1 MTHDQ
6 WTALLSSLPMFHFS
20 DLISGP
26 FHWFLFFVCAL
37 LVGMAKTGLQGIGT
51 LTVPILAFLF
61 GGKSSTGILLPMLC
75 MADVMAVINY
85 RRSVEFKQVL
95 RLIPWAVVGLFVAI
109 VADKYVPASAFKKLM
124 AVCILGGLVVM
135 FWSER
140 RGSIEE
146 LGRKKWFATG
156 FGIAGGFTT
165 MIGNAAGPIMSV
177 YLLAMRLPKLLFI
190 STAAWFFLMINYI
203 KLPLQIFFWK
213 NITLHSFALDL
224 ITIPF
229 IVLGAIAG
237 VYLVKLLPEKKFRIV
252 IIVLTILSTLMLLY

>member
-1 MTHDQ
+1 
-6 WTALLSSLPMFHFS
+6 MFNFS
-20 DLISGP
+20 DLVSGP
-26 FHWFLFFVCAL
+26 FHWFLFCVCAI

-75 MADVMAVINY
+75 MADIMAVIYY
-85 RRSVEFKQVL
+85 RRSANFHHVI

-109 VADKYVPASAFKKLM
+109 VVDKYIPSSAFKRLM
-124 AVCILGGLVVM
+124 AFCILSGIAVM

-140 RGSIEE
+140 RGNIEE
-146 LGRKKWFATG
+146 MSRKKWFG
-156 FGIAGGFTT
+156 PSFGIMGGFTT

-190 STAAWFFLMINYI
+190 STAAWFFLVINYI

-213 NITLHSFALDL
+213 NITLHTLMLD
-224 ITIPF
+224 IIMIPV
-229 IVLGAIAG
+229 IIAGAVAG
-237 VYLVKLLPEKKFRIV
+237 VYLVKLLPEKKFRV
-252 IIVLTILSTLMLLY
+252 MIILLTLLSTLMLLY